1 MAFAFKTALALRV
14 SSKVFVDTSRSRPHI
29 FLTALGAHN
38 QQCCQISNSQPFWK
52 SLQPPKRPPGAFLKF
67 MNQRSQEITAKFPDA
82 SHVERCKIAGQLWRN
97 LDSDE
102 KNTLKLGAREELQDY
117 HKKYQTFLEQLNCQ
131 ETVQFLQ
138 GKKDKRKKK
147 AFSKRK
153 KEFQRL
159 GRPKKPPNCFSLY
172 IKETRAQQGRADPP
186 GFLQGLVQ
194 SWKLMSENEK
204 EIYRTKAN
212 REKGKYEQ
220 EMTRWEQKM
229 KHMGREDL
237 IRKKSVNKPASSTKT
252 TGKKTGR

>member
-1 MAFAFKTALALRV
+1 MIIQQRKSTCSTRNLGLSSHSNDWSFSSVFQSNLRK
-14 SSKVFVDTSRSRPHI
+14 SSRAGIEPTPSWT
-29 FLTALGAHN
+29 LAHN

-102 KNTLKLGAREELQDY
+102 KN
-117 HKKYQTFLEQLNCQ
+117 
-131 ETVQFLQ
+131 
-138 GKKDKRKKK
+138 
-147 AFSKRK
+147 
-153 KEFQRL
+153 EFQRL